1 MSNDQTKKQ
10 NDGEINDSA
19 LDAVSGG
26 QGNQATRTDSFVVTA
41 TRLKPAQTT
50 STRPVEG
57 IVVTA
62 TKLTPDKSSTQV
74 ASAASG
80 PKKPA

>member
-10 NDGEINDSA
+10 DDGEINDSA

-26 QGNQATRTDSFVVTA
+26 QGNQATRSDAFVVTA
-41 TRLKPAQTT
+41 TRLKPAQTA

-74 ASAASG
+74 ASAGSNA
-80 PKKPA
+80 KKPA

>member
-1 MSNDQTKKQ
+1 MSNDQINKQ

-26 QGNQATRTDSFVVTA
+26 QGNQATRSDAFVVTA
-41 TRLKPAQTT
+41 TRLKPMQTAA
-50 STRPVEG
+50 TRPVEG

-62 TKLTPDKSSTQV
+62 TKLTPDNSSTQV
-74 ASAASG
+74 ASAGSAA
-80 PKKPA
+80 KKPA